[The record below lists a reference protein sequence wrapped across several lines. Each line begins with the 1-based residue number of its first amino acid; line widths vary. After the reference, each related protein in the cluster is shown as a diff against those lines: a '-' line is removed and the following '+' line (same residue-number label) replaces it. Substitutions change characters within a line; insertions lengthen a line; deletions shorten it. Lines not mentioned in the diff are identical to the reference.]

1 MSTTRITKS
10 KVDGLIAPASGQS
23 FLRDSE
29 LKGFGVRI
37 TAGGTRSFVLEK
49 RIDGRLRRFTLAK
62 YPELTVEQAR
72 KEAQAQLGKIATGG
86 NPIAEKKARQAPKL
100 TLSQAF
106 IDFKLA
112 RRALSPKTIA
122 LYQYAH
128 DSCLT
133 DWRTRPLVDI
143 TKDQIIRKHAELA
156 VRGDYVANFAMRFL
170 SSIYSFAIGHY
181 ENAAGNPVIVRNP
194 VDAIRR
200 NHGWFT
206 ETRRQRYVAPAQMPA
221 WDRAVG
227 VLRQDKNPHT
237 ARVADYLRVLL
248 FTGLRMREGMRI
260 KVGDVDLAGRMLTV
274 HKTKN
279 GKPLVLPLPAYLIGV
294 LKPHVEN
301 REPDAYLFPGANGE
315 KSISPP
321 HRYCK
326 AIATASGVSFSPHDL
341 RRTFITTAE
350 RLEIS
355 MIAIKRLVNHSG
367 SDVTA
372 GYVVMDIERLRAPME
387 RIASALL
394 AQMASDDQPRVVE
407 LDDRRRASA

>member
-23 FLRDSE
+23 FIRDSE

-37 TAGGTRSFVLEK
+37 TSGGTRSFVLEK
-49 RIDGRLRRFTLAK
+49 RIDGRLRRFTIAK

-106 IDFKLA
+106 ADFKLA
-112 RRALSPKTIA
+112 RRTLSPKTIA

-133 DWRTRPLVDI
+133 DWQTRALSDI
-143 TKDQIIRKHAELA
+143 SKDQVIRKHAELA
-156 VRGDYVANFAMRFL
+156 ARGDYVANFALRFL

-200 NHGWFT
+200 NRGWFA
-206 ETRRQRYVAPAQMPA
+206 ETRRQRYIAPAQMPA
-221 WDRAVG
+221 WDRAVEA
-227 VLRQDKNPHT
+227 LHQDKSPHVS
-237 ARVADYLRVLL
+237 RVADYLRVLL
-248 FTGLRMREGMRI
+248 FTGLRMREGARI
-260 KVGDVDLAGRMLTV
+260 KVGDVDLVGRTLTI
-274 HKTKN
+274 HNTKN
-279 GKPLVLPLPAYLIGV
+279 GKPLTLPLPNYLLGL
-294 LKPHVEN
+294 LKPYVEN
-301 REPDAYLFPGANGE
+301 REPNAYLLTSANGQQP
-315 KSISPP
+315 ITPP
-321 HRYCK
+321 HRFCK
-326 AIATASGVSFSPHDL
+326 AIAQTSGVPFSPHDL

-350 RLEIS
+350 RLDIS
-355 MIAIKRLVNHSG
+355 MIAIKRLVNHTG
-367 SDVTA
+367 SDVTS

-394 AQMASDDQPRVVE
+394 EQIGSDDQSRVVE
-407 LDDRRRASA
+407 LEARRRAAS